1 MCWGPRVSVSS
12 GAEPSQGFRR
22 GVVSRRNPDEGKSQD
37 EAASRSREHL
47 GTFTESQ
54 GIEQGVAIN
63 QDGFNDSPD
72 VWTWMGGRASLVG
85 VVLLFP
91 RVEPIPSQSARAQ
104 GHVVYT
110 DKTCSAQGRV
120 EVRRNTTAVSSKLGF
135 NKQL

>member
-1 MCWGPRVSVSS
+1 MKGNHRTRQP
-12 GAEPSQGFRR
+12 P
-22 GVVSRRNPDEGKSQD
+22 
-37 EAASRSREHL
+37 EAGNTWEHL
-47 GTFTESQ
+47 PSKSQ

-120 EVRRNTTAVSSKLGF
+120 ELRRNTTAVPSTLGF
-135 NKQL
+135 NKQS

>member
-1 MCWGPRVSVSS
+1 MCCWVL
-12 GAEPSQGFRR
+12 EYQDLSQCFRR
-22 GVVSRRNPDEGKSQD
+22 GTVSRRSPDEGKSQD
-37 EAASRSREHL
+37 EAAFQSREHL

-85 VVLLFP
+85 VMLLFP
-91 RVEPIPSQSARAQ
+91 GVEPIPSQSARAQ

-110 DKTCSAQGRV
+110 DKTCSKRSGQGGG
-120 EVRRNTTAVSSKLGF
+120 EKKHHSSTQQTGF
-135 NKQL
+135 Q